1 MIGDVTPMKM
11 LYQNMYIFRLEYDR
25 GYYYFKLNGNN
36 MQHLI
41 ARPNV

>member
-1 MIGDVTPMKM
+1 
-11 LYQNMYIFRLEYDR
+11 MYIFRLEYDR
-25 GYYYFKLNGNN
+25 GYYYFKLNETN